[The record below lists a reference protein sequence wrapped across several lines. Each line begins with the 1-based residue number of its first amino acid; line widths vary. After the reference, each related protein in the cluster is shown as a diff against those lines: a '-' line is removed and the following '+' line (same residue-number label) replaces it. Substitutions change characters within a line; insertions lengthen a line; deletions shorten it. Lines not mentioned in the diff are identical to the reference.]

1 MSKNIYKNLD
11 YFINFLPNLMYFYF
25 SNFLVNIFSFLVIIV
40 SARLLDTSTFGAFT
54 VAQTIFFICYS
65 VSFSNIYLYLYKSLS
80 NNFANNK
87 RDLSS
92 CFFITLYSSLIIYF
106 SVAIILELIEIN
118 HQTKILILILNL
130 ILISEPFS
138 IFYSVL
144 FVKGQFNVIFKIR
157 LFQIFIFTLL
167 KLLSLIYYKSVYQL
181 AILFMLENLFFSACM
196 IYQYKK
202 NGNLFSKI
210 IFDYEYTFKIL
221 KKIIMFPLLGFIF
234 LFLMKIDIIMIGI
247 YLGNEEAGI
256 YSASSRLISIIML
269 FASSFFLFIYPNQT
283 RISFL
288 SNKFLKF
295 YRSLILFSFFIGL
308 IVFLGG
314 IFFGKFYLEIFGEN
328 FSSSYTVLVILSF
341 NVFFALILKLW
352 VQKEFIQT
360 GYFLIFLLHTFII
373 LINIF
378 LNIYLIP
385 LYGSPGAAYATVLSG
400 IIAIFIINILRINEF
415 YLLAGAFSLSSF
427 KIIAKEIF
435 RIILEK
441 KKPENNENIK
451 E

>member
-11 YFINFLPNLMYFYF
+11 YFVNFLPNLMYFFF
-25 SNFLVNIFSFLVIIV
+25 SSFLVNIFSFLIIIV
-40 SARLLDTSTFGAFT
+40 SARLLDASTFGAFT

-65 VSFSNIYLYLYKSLS
+65 ISFSNIYLYLYKSLS

-106 SVAIILELIEIN
+106 FVAIILELIEIN
-118 HQTKILILILNL
+118 QQTKILILLLNL

-144 FVKGQFNVIFKIR
+144 FVKGQFNLIFKIR
-157 LFQIFIFTLL
+157 LLQIFIFTLL
-167 KLLSLIYYKSVYQL
+167 KFLSLIYYKSANQL
-181 AILFMLENLFFSACM
+181 AILFILENLFFSACM

-202 NGNLFSKI
+202 SGNLFSKI
-210 IFDYEYTFKIL
+210 IFDYEYTLKIL
-221 KKIIMFPLLGFIF
+221 KKIIIFPVLGFVF
-234 LFLMKIDIIMIGI
+234 LLLMKIDIIMIGI
-247 YLGNEEAGI
+247 YLGNVEAGI
-256 YSASSRLISIIML
+256 YSASSRLISIILL
-269 FASSFFLFIYPNQT
+269 FTSSFFLFIYPNQS
-283 RISFL
+283 RISIL

-295 YRSLILFSFFIGL
+295 YRSLILLSFFIGS
-308 IVFLGG
+308 IFFLGA

-328 FSSSYTVLVILSF
+328 FSSSYIILVVLSF
-341 NVFFALILKLW
+341 NIFFALTLKLW
-352 VQKEFIQT
+352 VQKEFIKA
-360 GYFLIFLLHTFII
+360 GYFQIFLLQTFTI

-385 LYGSPGAAYATVLSG
+385 LYGPLGVAYATVLSG
-400 IIAIFIINILRINEF
+400 IIAFFVINILRINEF
-415 YLLAGAFSLSSF
+415 YLVLGAFSLSSF
-427 KIIAKEIF
+427 KITAKEIF

-441 KKPENNENIK
+441 KKPENIENIK